1 MGARRKEVPGL
12 SKMGIKKKTGQEHG
26 TLKWVGLRICIL
38 ARKKKKIKP
47 RSLEL

>member
-1 MGARRKEVPGL
+1 MGAKREEMPEL
-12 SKMGIKKKTGQEHG
+12 SKMGIKKKTRQEHG

-38 ARKKKKIKP
+38 ARKKKIKP